1 MLNKIKNKIK
11 LYLKFYDI
19 KQINFENYDEYKAYF
34 IEEDKISNWDPSAF
48 SKIIEENLDNKEN
61 LHLVEIGVARG
72 ATAKYTIDYLN
83 KKILKYSGVDPY
95 QPNYDRSDGFSYY
108 NQKMMDNLY
117 KFVNDKINDPRFNL
131 IRKKSNKAY
140 LDFEDNSIDA
150 IYIDGDH
157 TYRGVIKDIKY
168 WAPKVKPGGLIVGD
182 DYLTFSGVKKAVNQ
196 VFPNFNE
203 SGNTW
208 FSIK

>member
-1 MLNKIKNKIK
+1 
-11 LYLKFYDI
+11 
-19 KQINFENYDEYKAYF
+19 
-34 IEEDKISNWDPSAF
+34 
-48 SKIIEENLDNKEN
+48 
-61 LHLVEIGVARG
+61 
-72 ATAKYTIDYLN
+72 
-83 KKILKYSGVDPY
+83 
-95 QPNYDRSDGFSYY
+95 
-108 NQKMMDNLY
+108 MDNLY